1 MCATTKWVSCTC
13 QSNGTSASIT
23 PVRPPATKTIRK
35 PTSQSIGTLYTGLPS
50 QSVASQAKICTP
62 VGIATSMLAAE
73 KKAVASCGMPT
84 VNMWCTHSP
93 KLMKPVVSTPSTTQR

>member
-1 MCATTKWVSCTC
+1 MSNHEVGVVHLPVERHQC
-13 QSNGTSASIT
+13 QHHAGQPASDEDDEKAHQ
-23 PVRPPATKTIRK
+23 PEHWHLVYRLAEPERRQP
-35 PTSQSIGTLYTGLPS
+35 
-50 QSVASQAKICTP
+50 AKICTP

-73 KKAVASCGMPT
+73 KNAVASCGMPT